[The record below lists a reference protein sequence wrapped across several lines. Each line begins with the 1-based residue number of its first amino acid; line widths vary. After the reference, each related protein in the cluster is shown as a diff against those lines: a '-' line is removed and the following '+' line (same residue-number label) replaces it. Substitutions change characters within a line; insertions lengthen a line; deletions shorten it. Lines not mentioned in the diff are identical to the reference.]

1 MMTKTLGLPRSLGLA
16 ALLEGLI
23 ALAFLWGLSRE
34 VKKELPPP
42 VTQIQ
47 LTQAP
52 EAPKTVPPPPVPPQ
66 PQPPKPVVRHTVPQP
81 QPRPIPVP
89 TPAPAPVAQ
98 AVPQVAATPTPTP
111 PQPAAPAAPA
121 LPQHIRPA
129 DISVTFADKVRS
141 AVQGAVVFPMAAR
154 AAHLSG
160 ETKVSF
166 DYKDGS
172 VSGAHVITTSGNTIL
187 DKAALAA
194 VHSAHYPV
202 ATAEYVGRILTFEIW
217 VRFLGLDE
225 HE

>member
-1 MMTKTLGLPRSLGLA
+1 MVKPLDLPRAAGLA
-16 ALLEGLI
+16 ALLEALI

-34 VKKELPPP
+34 AKKEIPPP

-47 LTQAP
+47 LTPAP
-52 EAPKTVPPPPVPPQ
+52 ETPKTVPPPPVPPK
-66 PQPPKPVVRHTVPQP
+66 PQPPKPVVHHTVAQP

-98 AVPQVAATPTPTP
+98 AVTPPAPVSPPTPAQPATP
-111 PQPAAPAAPA
+111 AP
-121 LPQHIRPA
+121 PQHIRPA
-129 DISVTFADKVRS
+129 DISLTFADKVRA
-141 AVQGAVVFPMAAR
+141 AVQSAVVFPMAAR

-166 DYKDGS
+166 DYKDGM
-172 VSGAHVITTSGNTIL
+172 VSGAHVITTSGNAIL
-187 DKAALAA
+187 DKSALSA
-194 VHSAHYPV
+194 VHTAHYPM

>member
-1 MMTKTLGLPRSLGLA
+1 MMLKPLDLPRAAGLA

-23 ALAFLWGLSRE
+23 ALSFLWGLSRE

-52 EAPKTVPPPPVPPQ
+52 EAPKTIPPPPLPKPPPPQ
-66 PQPPKPVVRHTVPQP
+66 PVVHHMVAHTE
-81 QPRPIPVP
+81 PRPIPVP

-98 AVPQVAATPTPTP
+98 AEAPPAPVTPTP
-111 PQPAAPAAPA
+111 PQPTTKAAPTM
-121 LPQHIRPA
+121 PQHVRPA
-129 DISVTFADKVRS
+129 DISITFADKVRA
-141 AVQGAVVFPMAAR
+141 AVQSAVVFPMAAR

-166 DYKDGS
+166 DYKDGV
-172 VSGAHVITTSGNTIL
+172 VSDAHVITTSGNAIL
-187 DKAALAA
+187 DKSAMAA
-194 VHSAHYPV
+194 VHAAHYPM
-202 ATAEYVGRILTFEIW
+202 ATAEYVGRVLTFEIW